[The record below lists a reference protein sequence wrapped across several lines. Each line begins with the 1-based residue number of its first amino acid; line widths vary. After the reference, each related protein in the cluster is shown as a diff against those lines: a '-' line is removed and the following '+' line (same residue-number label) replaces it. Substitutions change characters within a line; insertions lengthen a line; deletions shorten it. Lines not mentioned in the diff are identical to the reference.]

1 MTWLKVI
8 GYFSLFV
15 VGGGLGLLAS
25 MNNSVLVQ
33 VNIYSLKSSEIPL
46 GVVLVITL
54 ALGCLIGMIVNSVVL
69 WRFKRQRNKLKKQLD
84 SALLRF
90 EKLQ

>member
-1 MTWLKVI
+1 MTWIKVI
-8 GYFSLFV
+8 GYFSLLV
-15 VGGGLGLLAS
+15 VCAGLGLLAS
-25 MNNSVLVQ
+25 ANNSKLVQ
-33 VNIYSLKSSEIPL
+33 VNVYNWESPEASLGS
-46 GVVLVITL
+46 VLVITL

-69 WRFKRQRNKLKKQLD
+69 WRFKRQRNKLKSQLD